1 MVFLGVVGTVH
12 RDSFFTVILLLALL
26 QVTAAISKVEVRAIE
41 SVVGAV
47 EAKVVGDGEAVHSK
61 VVVVV
66 VVLDNTSPT
75 PEDKVVGIRAVKTK
89 AKTKA
94 IGVRAIE
101 DATRTTKAK
110 VSAVDKV
117 VGVGATKVSAVDKV
131 VGVGAIKGTAKDVV
145 VTAASPEEV
154 ETGQVKKVGL
164 ESTGLDGSKVAKS
177 SGQAM

>member
-12 RDSFFTVILLLALL
+12 RDSFFTIILLLALL
-26 QVTAAISKVEVRAIE
+26 KVTAAISKVEVRAIE

-101 DATRTTKAK
+101 DATRTTK
-110 VSAVDKV
+110 V
-117 VGVGATKVSAVDKV
+117 KVSAVDKV

>member
-12 RDSFFTVILLLALL
+12 RDSFFTIILLLALL
-26 QVTAAISKVEVRAIE
+26 KVTAAISKVEVRAIE

-66 VVLDNTSPT
+66 VDNTSPT
-75 PEDKVVGIRAVKTK
+75 PEDEVVGIRAV
-89 AKTKA
+89 KTKA

-101 DATRTTKAK
+101 DATRTTKVK

-154 ETGQVKKVGL
+154 ETGQVIKVGL
-164 ESTGLDGSKVAKS
+164 ESTGLYGSKVAKS